1 MIHIS
6 EAAINELLR
15 LRARTANLKT
25 NLRLGVE
32 LGGCAGLV
40 YVLVFDDTIAA
51 DDQVFKSD
59 RLPIVVNSQDF
70 DYLIGLTLDYAE
82 DLMGGAF
89 QFSNPQASN
98 TCSCGIS
105 FAHSAK

>member
-6 EAAINELLR
+6 EAAINEFLR
-15 LRARTANLKT
+15 LRAKTATLPT

-40 YVLVFDDTIAA
+40 YTLAFDHTVAA

-59 RLPIVVNSQDF
+59 RLPVVVNSQDL
-70 DYLIGLTLDYAE
+70 DYLIGLTLDYTE

-89 QFSNPQASN
+89 QFRNPQATG
-98 TCSCGIS
+98 TCSCGTS
-105 FAHSAK
+105 FSIPAK